1 MWKQSKLL
9 YNRCAS
15 QKSKVLSRNH
25 KTAEVITKLT
35 NTTSENPEHVLPKEA
50 RVVVC
55 GGGVMGGAVAYYLSL
70 LGWGPETVL
79 VESGR
84 CESFFSLNIFLL
96 NKKISWEKINIYFYN
111 FSHM

>member
-15 QKSKVLSRNH
+15 QKSRVLSRNH
-25 KTAEVITKLT
+25 KTAEVVTKLA
-35 NTTSENPEHVLPKEA
+35 NITSENSEYVLPKEA
-50 RVVVC
+50 RVVIC

-70 LGWGPETVL
+70 LGLGPETVL

-84 CESFFSLNIFLL
+84 
-96 NKKISWEKINIYFYN
+96 
-111 FSHM
+111 